1 MNGEASTLETDPD
14 SATESGADGA
24 ESDADGA
31 ESEAEAGSG
40 PAAAGYLVDVKR
52 SARKASAEAGQWV
65 GDNGTRRR
73 FDSKPQARSWTRDLT
88 RDGDRTVWV
97 QDAHPRDD
105 TVDGYVVA
113 RRWDPER
120 SRAREQTAATAQTSL
135 DAH

>member
-1 MNGEASTLETDPD
+1 MNGEASTLGMDLD
-14 SATESGADGA
+14 SATESAVG
-24 ESDADGA
+24 GA
-31 ESEAEAGSG
+31 ESEGEAGSD
-40 PAAAGYLVDVKR
+40 PAGYLVDVKR
-52 SARKASAEAGQWV
+52 SARKASAAAGQWV
-65 GDNGTRRR
+65 GDHGTRRR

-88 RDGDRTVWV
+88 RDGDRTVWL
-97 QDAHPRDD
+97 QDAHPKDD

>member
-1 MNGEASTLETDPD
+1 MNGEAPTLETDPD
-14 SATESGADGA
+14 SATESAVAGSESGADGA
-24 ESDADGA
+24 ESESETDAD
-31 ESEAEAGSG
+31 SD
-40 PAAAGYLVDVKR
+40 PTGYLVDVKR

-65 GDNGTRRR
+65 GDNGPRRR